1 MIVVRLIWLAV
12 LTLAL
17 PMWVGHCFAAVD
29 KSHKNAV
36 FLWISGQMLLWAGFQ
51 VICVPVILLE
61 GHFRHVMIGYSVYL
75 LVLLVLATV
84 FWFRN
89 PRGLR
94 PVRQEKTAKSEK
106 TEVLLWVIFAVLLL
120 IQLVLAVVMVYG
132 DGDDAYYV
140 AISTAAQE
148 SGKMYQKIPYT
159 GMNTELDVRHGLA
172 PFPIWIAWLAQMTGI
187 STVVVAKTLLPVVL
201 ISMTYGVFYLLGSRI
216 LFSGQSVPLFLICT
230 EVLVMFGDYSFYT
243 VENFMIARSRQGKAA
258 LGSIL
263 IPMIFFL
270 LLWLFR
276 RLQEEKKI
284 TVGFWMLLGA
294 VMISC
299 CLASTMGALLA
310 CMLMGVAGICGAVCY
325 KRFRLLLPLAAC
337 WHSLCDLCGNVSAA
351 GIRED
356 GNGSVE
362 AVSGIYGNGTDH
374 DLVPGE
380 PVISVGDR
388 EEKIYPHPCLSMYR
402 WYCCWSSSIRW
413 LRRSYPDWRMEKFI
427 TGFCGFCR

>member
-1 MIVVRLIWLAV
+1 M
-12 LTLAL
+12 
-17 PMWVGHCFAAVD
+17 
-29 KSHKNAV
+29 
-36 FLWISGQMLLWAGFQ
+36 
-51 VICVPVILLE
+51 
-61 GHFRHVMIGYSVYL
+61 
-75 LVLLVLATV
+75 
-84 FWFRN
+84 
-89 PRGLR
+89 
-94 PVRQEKTAKSEK
+94 
-106 TEVLLWVIFAVLLL
+106 

-172 PFPIWIAWLAQMTGI
+172 PFPIWIAWLARMTGI

-276 RLQEEKKI
+276 RLQEEKR
-284 TVGFWMLLGA
+284 
-294 VMISC
+294 SQ
-299 CLASTMGALLA
+299 S
-310 CMLMGVAGICGAVCY
+310 
-325 KRFRLLLPLAAC
+325 
-337 WHSLCDLCGNVSAA
+337 D
-351 GIRED
+351 
-356 GNGSVE
+356 
-362 AVSGIYGNGTDH
+362 SG
-374 DLVPGE
+374 
-380 PVISVGDR
+380 
-388 EEKIYPHPCLSMYR
+388 
-402 WYCCWSSSIRW
+402 CCWER
-413 LRRSYPDWRMEKFI
+413 
-427 TGFCGFCR
+427 

>member
-17 PMWVGHCFAAVD
+17 PIWVGNCFAAVD
-29 KSHKNAV
+29 KPHKNVV

-94 PVRQEKTAKSEK
+94 PVRQEQTAKSEK

-187 STVVVAKTLLPVVL
+187 TTVIVAKTLVPVAL
-201 ISMTYGVFYLLGSRI
+201 ISMTYGVFYLLGSRV
-216 LFSGQSVPLFLICT
+216 LFAGEGAYRKKWALPAFLLCT
-230 EVLVMFGDYSFYT
+230 EVLVLFGDYSYYT

-270 LLWLFR
+270 LLTLLR
-276 RLQEEKKI
+276 KIQEEQKI
-284 TVGFWMLLGA
+284 TVGFWVLLGS
-294 VMISC
+294 VMTAC

-310 CMLMGVAGICGAVCY
+310 CMLVGTAGLCGAVSYRKWKLILPLIGCCIPCIVY
-325 KRFRLLLPLAAC
+325 AGMYLLL
-337 WHSLCDLCGNVSAA
+337 G
-351 GIRED
+351 
-356 GNGSVE
+356 
-362 AVSGIYGNGTDH
+362 
-374 DLVPGE
+374 
-380 PVISVGDR
+380 
-388 EEKIYPHPCLSMYR
+388 
-402 WYCCWSSSIRW
+402 
-413 LRRSYPDWRMEKFI
+413 
-427 TGFCGFCR
+427 

>member
-1 MIVVRLIWLAV
+1 MIVVRLLWLAV
-12 LTLAL
+12 LVLVL
-17 PMWVGHCFAAVD
+17 PVCVGNCFAGVD
-29 KSHKNAV
+29 KPHKNIV
-36 FLWISGQMLLWAGFQ
+36 FLWISGQILLWAGFQ
-51 VICVPVILLE
+51 VICVPVILTEGRLE
-61 GHFRHVMIGYSVYL
+61 KVVLWYGVYITGL
-75 LVLLVLATV
+75 LVVSAVL
-84 FWFRN
+84 WFRN
-89 PRGLR
+89 HKGPKAVWTQKPDREA
-94 PVRQEKTAKSEK
+94 VI
-106 TEVLLWVIFAVLLL
+106 LWVIFGVLLL
-120 IQLVLAVVMVYG
+120 LQLVLAVVMVYN

-172 PFPIWIAWLAQMTGI
+172 PFPIWIAWLARMTGI

-337 WHSLCDLCGNVSAA
+337 CIPCVIYA
-351 GIRED
+351 G
-356 GNGSVE
+356 
-362 AVSGIYGNGTDH
+362 
-374 DLVPGE
+374 
-380 PVISVGDR
+380 
-388 EEKIYPHPCLSMYR
+388 MY
-402 WYCCWSSSIRW
+402 
-413 LRRSYPDWRMEKFI
+413 LLL
-427 TGFCGFCR
+427 G